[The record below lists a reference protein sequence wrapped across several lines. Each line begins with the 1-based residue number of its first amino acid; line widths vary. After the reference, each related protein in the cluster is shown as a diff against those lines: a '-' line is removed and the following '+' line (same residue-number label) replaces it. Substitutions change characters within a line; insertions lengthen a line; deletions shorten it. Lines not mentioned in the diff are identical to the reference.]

1 MKKFLGL
8 SLCALMALSLTAC
21 GSNDS
26 PSNSEGEAGSKNT
39 FTTVYPTDVQ
49 SLDYVSTALAV
60 DHEINANLV
69 DGLLEN
75 DNYGHFVGAIAESYE
90 SNEDATVWTFKI
102 RKGVKWVTST
112 GEEYGEVTAQDFLT
126 GLQHAADFQSG
137 TAWLLEGVVKNF
149 TEYEKGEVP
158 FSEVGVKALDDYTLE
173 YTLEAPTPYFF
184 TMTTYAILYPVNA
197 QFLTSMGKGCALG
210 DMYQEFTDK
219 EACAFGTVDPA
230 SILYNGAFILT
241 ANDAKSVQELTKN
254 ASYWDA
260 EHVYVDKVTRLYDD
274 GSDPYSVINGFE
286 QGNYDTAALSPQWE
300 DFEAYKEKY
309 AANYY
314 PTLPNATVF
323 GTNFNYNR
331 QSYEYTAHATEEDRV
346 NTQNAIRNTNFR
358 LAYMHAFDR
367 VAYLNISSPE
377 DVSVAMLRNMNQFP
391 EVVTTSDGTPYYKL
405 VEKHYNEMMGTDVSL
420 ADGQDPFLSKEKA
433 LEYIE
438 AAKAEGIK
446 FPVTL
451 DVLVIGD
458 ASPVYINRGNSM
470 KESVERNT
478 DGNII
483 INVIQAP
490 MDTVQAICY
499 LNQDPAKADYDINT
513 FSGWSPDYADPKSF
527 VDIYSTSSGY
537 YMHVLG
543 LELDDEN
550 DASSQE
556 AKAAVGFDEYE
567 KLYREADAITSDL
580 DARYDA
586 FAKADAYMVAN
597 GLMIPQQMDLRGYQV
612 SRVVPF
618 TKAHSDTGISL
629 YKFKF
634 MKVQDQVVTAE
645 EYEAAKA
652 EWESKR

>member
-8 SLCALMALSLTAC
+8 SLSALMVLGLAAC
-21 GSNDS
+21 SSTTTTTN
-26 PSNSEGEAGSKNT
+26 EEAGLKST
-39 FTTVYPTDVQ
+39 YTTIYQTDIQ
-49 SLDYVSTALAV
+49 SLDYVTTALAV

-75 DNYGHFVGAIAESYE
+75 DSYGHFVGAIAESYE
-90 SNEDATVWTFKI
+90 SNEDATVWTFNI
-102 RKGVKWVTST
+102 RPGVKWVTST
-112 GEEYGEVTAQDFLT
+112 GEEYAEVTAHDFVT

-137 TAWLLEGVVKNF
+137 TAYLLEGVVENF
-149 TEYEKGEVP
+149 SEYENGEVP
-158 FSEVGVKALDDYTLE
+158 FSEVGVKALDDYTLQ
-173 YTLEAPTPYFF
+173 YTLEAPTPYFY
-184 TMTTYAILYPVNA
+184 TMTTYAILYPINE
-197 QFLTSMGKGCALG
+197 QFLTSQGTGCALG
-210 DMYQEFTDK
+210 DMYQEFTDR
-219 EACAFGTVDPA
+219 EACAFGTTSPD

-260 EHVYVDKVTRLYDD
+260 EHVYLETVTRMYDD
-274 GSDPYSVINGFE
+274 GSDPYAVINGFE
-286 QGNYDTAALSPQWE
+286 QGIYDSASLSPQWE
-300 DFEAYKEKY
+300 DFEEYKEKY
-309 AANYY
+309 ADYY
-314 PTLPNATVF
+314 YTTLPNATVF
-323 GTNFNYNR
+323 GTNWNYNR
-331 QSYEYTAHATEEDRV
+331 QTYNYTAHETEEDRV
-346 NTQNAIRNTNFR
+346 NTQNAIRNVNFR

-391 EVVTTSDGTPYYKL
+391 EIVTTSDGTPYYEL
-405 VEKHYNEMMGTDVSL
+405 VNKHYNEMMGTDISL
-420 ADGQDPFLSKEKA
+420 EDGQDPFLSKEKA

-438 AAKAEGIK
+438 LAKADGIQ

-458 ASPVYINRGNSM
+458 ASPVYVNRGNSM

-490 MDTVQAICY
+490 MDTVQNICY
-499 LNQDPAKADYDINT
+499 LNQDPALADYDINT

-527 VDIYSTSSGY
+527 VDIYSTSTGY

-543 LELDDEN
+543 LALDDEN
-550 DASSQE
+550 DPVSQAVKE
-556 AKAAVGFDEYE
+556 EVGFTEYE
-567 KLYREADAITSDL
+567 RLYREADAITDDM

-612 SRVVPF
+612 SNVVSF
-618 TKAHSDTGISL
+618 TQAHSDTGISE

-634 MKVQDQVVTAE
+634 MQVQDRAVTAE

-652 EWESKR
+652 EWESNR